1 MNNELLQVKE
11 NSIFTTSLLVA
22 EKFNRRHWTIVQSI
36 EELIA
41 SLEGVKKSFDTPL
54 FIKGE
59 YKNEQNGQNYA
70 MYYIN
75 RDGFALLVM
84 GFNNTRDVLTW
95 KLKYIEAF
103 NEMEKKIHNPVLT
116 DNRLELVRLIS
127 KAKDFR
133 VADIKPIFPEYFST
147 LPEVNSL
154 EYISDINTSYRK
166 WIEDLNITKDWI
178 GDFPTLDI
186 FNNYA
191 RYCIDN
197 RLESMGKKTFYRT
210 LENDFGLT
218 RKQRNDGQRYFI
230 SA

>member
-1 MNNELLQVKE
+1 METNIIQVKE
-11 NSIFTTSLLVA
+11 TETNTSTILSLEVA
-22 EKFNRRHWTIVQSI
+22 EMIEKPHNELMKNIRRFTSHFNEGKISHVDFWTESTYLDSKGETRPCYLVTKKGC
-36 EELIA
+36 EFIA
-41 SLEGVKKSFDTPL
+41 HKTTGVKGTL
-54 FIKGE
+54 FT
-59 YKNEQNGQNYA
+59 A
-70 MYYIN
+70 RYIN
-75 RDGFALLVM
+75 RFH
-84 GFNNTRDVLTW
+84 
-95 KLKYIEAF
+95 
-103 NEMEKKIHNPVLT
+103 EMEKKIHNPVLT
-116 DNRLELVRLIS
+116 DNRLEIAKLLIQAPKS
-127 KAKDFR
+127 RIASIR
-133 VADIKPIFPEYFST
+133 ALYPEYFLT

-178 GDFPTLDI
+178 GDFPTVDI

-197 RLESMGKKTFYRT
+197 RLEGMGKKTFYRT

>member
-1 MNNELLQVKE
+1 MERDLIQVKE
-11 NSIFTTSLLVA
+11 NETVTTSLIVA
-22 EKFNRRHWTIVQSI
+22 EKFNKNHRDVLRKI
-36 EELIA
+36 E
-41 SLEGVKKSFDTPL
+41 SLVMEIEDGVILRSPLLFQKS
-54 FIKGE
+54 E
-59 YKNEQNGQNYA
+59 YITSQNKA
-70 MYYIN
+70 VTMYFMN
-75 RDGFALLVM
+75 RDGFTLLAM
-84 GFNNTRDVLTW
+84 GFTGKEALAW

-103 NEMEKKIHNPVLT
+103 NEMEKKIHDSVLT
-116 DNRLELVRLIS
+116 DNRLEIAKLLIQAPKS
-127 KAKDFR
+127 RIASIR
-133 VADIKPIFPEYFST
+133 ALYPEYFST

-178 GDFPTLDI
+178 GDFPTVDI

-197 RLESMGKKTFYRT
+197 RLEGMGKKTFYRT

>member
-1 MNNELLQVKE
+1 METNLIQVKE
-11 NSIFTTSLLVA
+11 SNIVTNSLLVA
-22 EKFNRRHWTIVQSI
+22 EKFNKDHKSVLRKI
-36 EELIA
+36 ETLI
-41 SLEGVKKSFDTPL
+41 SQLEDGAILRSPLLFEKSVY
-54 FIKGE
+54 I
-59 YKNEQNGQNYA
+59 NEQNKNQP

-75 RDGFALLVM
+75 RDGFTLLAM
-84 GFNNTRDVLTW
+84 GFTGKEALEW

-103 NEMEKKIHNPVLT
+103 NSMEERLRNPVLM
-116 DNRLELVRLIS
+116 DNRLEIAKLLIQAPES
-127 KAKDFR
+127 R
-133 VADIKPIFPEYFST
+133 VASIRALYPEYFST

-178 GDFPTLDI
+178 GDFPTGDI

-191 RYCIDN
+191 RYCIEN

>member
-1 MNNELLQVKE
+1 MERNLIQVKE
-11 NSIFTTSLLVA
+11 NETVTTSLLVA
-22 EKFNRRHWTIVQSI
+22 EKFNKNHRDVLRKI
-36 EELIA
+36 ESMISEI
-41 SLEGVKKSFDTPL
+41 ETGVKLRSLNFFEKSEHKDAH
-54 FIKGE
+54 
-59 YKNEQNGQNYA
+59 GQTRP
-70 MYYIN
+70 MYFMN
-75 RDGFALLVM
+75 RDGFTLLAM
-84 GFNNTRDVLTW
+84 GFTGKEALAW

-103 NEMEKKIHNPVLT
+103 NEMEKKLHSPTLT

-133 VADIKPIFPEYFST
+133 VADIKPMFPEYFST
-147 LPEVNSL
+147 LPEINSL